1 MFELRALE
9 SYKCIDERGKDE
21 GINVRHRAKLILE
34 LLNDEELLR
43 TERRKAKTEGKEKYQ
58 GFSKDD
64 MLVRGGGASS
74 KFDSFERWNEKKE
87 SRSMD
92 FNGKKVD
99 SGEGGGGG
107 RREVT
112 AFDFDESRSHAN
124 GSPELGIREVK
135 QFLWL
140 LYEPFKLKRT
150 PEPVE
155 VNDDDDFG
163 DFTSARAT
171 NKVQPPYAAAASV
184 QNQLKSA
191 PNTFK
196 V

>member
-92 FNGKKVD
+92 FNDKKEFG
-99 SGEGGGGG
+99 GEEKIGGGGIG
-107 RREVT
+107 NRREVT

-124 GSPELGIREVK
+124 GSPELGIREVGR
-135 QFLWL
+135 L
-140 LYEPFKLKRT
+140 LLNFNSNSTYFREHLSQWK
-150 PEPVE
+150 
-155 VNDDDDFG
+155 
-163 DFTSARAT
+163 
-171 NKVQPPYAAAASV
+171 
-184 QNQLKSA
+184 
-191 PNTFK
+191 
-196 V
+196 